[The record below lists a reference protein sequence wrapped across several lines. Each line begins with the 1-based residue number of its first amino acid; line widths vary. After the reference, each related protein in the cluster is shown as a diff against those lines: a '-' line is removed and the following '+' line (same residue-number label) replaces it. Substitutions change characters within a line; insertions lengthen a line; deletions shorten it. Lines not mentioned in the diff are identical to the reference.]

1 MLLTEPVQITRRI
14 AQVFEDLKIQY
25 YVGGSL
31 ASSLHG
37 IPRATQDVDIIA
49 DIAFQHIPGLVNA
62 LEAEF
67 YIDGDMIKEAIQRR
81 KSFNLIHYE
90 TMFKVDIFIPKLD
103 MAAREEMERRQQF
116 QVSDSPQHLLYL
128 ASAEDI
134 ILNKLQWFQMGGGVS
149 ERQWNDVLGVMQI
162 QHKKLDRSYLERA
175 AQQRGVADLLQKVFN
190 QFELE
195 EKKRPGRK
203 KSR

>member
-1 MLLTEPVQITRRI
+1 MLLTEPVQITQRLV
-14 AQVFEDLKIQY
+14 QEFEDLKIRY
-25 YVGGSL
+25 YIGGSL

-49 DIAFQHIPGLVNA
+49 DIALKHIPKLVNA

-81 KSFNLIHYE
+81 KSFNLIHFE

-103 MAAREEMERRQQF
+103 AAAQEEMERRQQY
-116 QVSDSPQHLLYL
+116 QVSDSPKNLLYL

-149 ERQWNDVLGVMQI
+149 ER
-162 QHKKLDRSYLERA
+162 
-175 AQQRGVADLLQKVFN
+175 RGMMFLA
-190 QFELE
+190 
-195 EKKRPGRK
+195 
-203 KSR
+203 

>member
-1 MLLTEPVQITRRI
+1 MFLTEPVQITQRVV
-14 AQVFEDLKIQY
+14 QELEDLKIQY

-49 DIAFQHIPGLVNA
+49 DIALHHIPKLVKA

-81 KSFNLIHYE
+81 NSFNLIHYK

-103 MAAREEMERRQQF
+103 TSAQEEMERRQQY
-116 QVSDSPQHLLYL
+116 QVSDSPQCLLYL

-134 ILNKLQWFQMGGGVS
+134 ILNKLQWFKMGGGVS

-190 QFELE
+190 EFETE
-195 EKKRPGRK
+195 
-203 KSR
+203 

>member
-1 MLLTEPVQITRRI
+1 MLLTEPVQITQRI
-14 AQVFEDLKIQY
+14 VRELEDLKIQY
-25 YVGGSL
+25 YIVGSL

-49 DIAFQHIPGLVNA
+49 DISFQHIPKLVNA
-62 LEAEF
+62 LKEEF

-90 TMFKVDIFIPKLD
+90 TMFKADIFIPKLD
-103 MAAREEMERRQQF
+103 TAAQEEMDRRQQY
-116 QVSDSPQHLLYL
+116 QVSDSSQNLLYL

-149 ERQWNDVLGVMQI
+149 ERQWNDVLGVIQI
-162 QHKKLDRSYLERA
+162 QHKTLDRSYLERA
-175 AQQRGVADLLQKVFN
+175 AQQRGVADLLEKVFN
-190 QFELE
+190 EFE
-195 EKKRPGRK
+195 KG
-203 KSR
+203 

>member
-14 AQVFEDLKIQY
+14 VQEFEDLKIQY

-49 DIAFQHIPGLVNA
+49 DIAFHHIPKLVNA
-62 LEAEF
+62 LETEF

-81 KSFNLIHYE
+81 SSFNLIHYD
-90 TMFKVDIFIPKLD
+90 TMFKVDIFIPKSD
-103 MAAREEMERRQQF
+103 TVAQEEMERRQQY
-116 QVSDSPQHLLYL
+116 QVSDSPQSLLYL

-149 ERQWNDVLGVMQI
+149 ERQWNDVLGVIQI
-162 QHKKLDRSYLERA
+162 QHKKLDRAYLERA

-190 QFELE
+190 EFDIRE
-195 EKKRPGRK
+195 GRE
-203 KSR
+203 RE

>member
-1 MLLTEPVQITRRI
+1 MLLTEPVQITQRI
-14 AQVFEDLKIQY
+14 VQEFEDLKIQY

-49 DIAFQHIPGLVNA
+49 DISFQHIPKLVNA
-62 LEAEF
+62 LEEEF

-81 KSFNLIHYE
+81 QSFNLIHYE
-90 TMFKVDIFIPKLD
+90 TMFKVDIFIPKSD
-103 MAAREEMERRQQF
+103 MTAREEMERRQQY
-116 QVSDSPQHLLYL
+116 QVSDSPQHVLYL

-149 ERQWNDVLGVMQI
+149 ERQWNDVLGVIQV

-190 QFELE
+190 EFEI
-195 EKKRPGRK
+195 G
-203 KSR
+203 

>member
-1 MLLTEPVQITRRI
+1 MLLTEPVKITQRI
-14 AQVFEDLKIQY
+14 VREFEDLKIQY

-49 DIAFQHIPGLVNA
+49 DIDFQHVPKLVNA
-62 LEAEF
+62 LETEF

-90 TMFKVDIFIPKLD
+90 TMFKVDIFIPKFD
-103 MAAREEMERRQQF
+103 TITQEEMERRQQY
-116 QVSDSPQHLLYL
+116 QVSDSPQNLLYL

-149 ERQWNDVLGVMQI
+149 ERQWNDVLGVIQV

-175 AQQRGVADLLQKVFN
+175 AQQRGVTALLQKVFIE
-190 QFELE
+190 FETE
-195 EKKRPGRK
+195 
-203 KSR
+203 

>member
-14 AQVFEDLKIQY
+14 AQEFEDLNIQY
-25 YVGGSL
+25 FVGGSL

-49 DIAFQHIPGLVNA
+49 DIAFQHIPDLVNA

-81 KSFNLIHYE
+81 SSFNLIHYE
-90 TMFKVDIFIPKLD
+90 TMFKVDIFIPKSD
-103 MAAREEMERRQQF
+103 MAAREEMERRQQY
-116 QVSDSPQHLLYL
+116 QVSDSPQGLLYL
-128 ASAEDI
+128 SSAEDI

-149 ERQWNDVLGVMQI
+149 ERQWNDVLGVIQI
-162 QHKKLDRSYLERA
+162 QYKKLDRSYLERA

-190 QFELE
+190 EFEN
-195 EKKRPGRK
+195 GAV
-203 KSR
+203 

>member
-1 MLLTEPVQITRRI
+1 VLLTEPVKVTQRI
-14 AQVFEDLKIQY
+14 VQEFEDLKIQY

-49 DIAFQHIPGLVNA
+49 DIAFQHIPKLVKA

-90 TMFKVDIFIPKLD
+90 TMFKVDIFIPEPD
-103 MAAREEMERRQQF
+103 RSAQEEMERRQQY
-116 QVSDSPQHLLYL
+116 QVSDSPQHLFYL

-149 ERQWNDVLGVMQI
+149 ERQWNDVLGVIQV
-162 QHKKLDRSYLERA
+162 QHKELDRSYLERA
-175 AQQRGVADLLQKVFN
+175 AQQRGVADLLRKVFN
-190 QFELE
+190 EFNIE
-195 EKKRPGRK
+195 
-203 KSR
+203 

>member
-14 AQVFEDLKIQY
+14 VQEFEDLKIQY

-49 DIAFQHIPGLVNA
+49 DIASQHIPKLVNA

-81 KSFNLIHYE
+81 SSFNLIHYE
-90 TMFKVDIFIPKLD
+90 TMFKVDIFIPKSD
-103 MAAREEMERRQQF
+103 SAAQEEMARRQQY
-116 QVSDSPQHLLYL
+116 QVSDSPQSLLYL

-149 ERQWNDVLGVMQI
+149 ERQWNDVLGVIQV
-162 QHKKLDRSYLERA
+162 QHKKLDRAYLERA
-175 AQQRGVADLLQKVFN
+175 AQQRGIADLLQKVFN
-190 QFELE
+190 EFDIRE
-195 EKKRPGRK
+195 GRE
-203 KSR
+203 RE

>member
-1 MLLTEPVQITRRI
+1 MLLTEPVQITQRI
-14 AQVFEDLKIQY
+14 VQEFEDLNIRY
-25 YVGGSL
+25 YIGGSL

-49 DIAFQHIPGLVNA
+49 DIAFHHIPTLVKT

-103 MAAREEMERRQQF
+103 TIANEEMERRQQY
-116 QVSDSPQHLLYL
+116 QVSDKTQHLLYL

-134 ILNKLQWFQMGGGVS
+134 ILNKLQWFQMGNGVS
-149 ERQWNDVLGVMQI
+149 ERQWNDVLGVI
-162 QHKKLDRSYLERA
+162 KVQHKKLDRSYLERA
-175 AQQRGVADLLQKVFN
+175 AQQRGVAGLLQKIFN
-190 QFELE
+190 ESE
-195 EKKRPGRK
+195 ND
-203 KSR
+203 

>member
-1 MLLTEPVQITRRI
+1 MLLTEPVQITQRI
-14 AQVFEDLKIQY
+14 VREFEDLNIQY

-49 DIAFQHIPGLVNA
+49 DISFQHIPKLVNA

-103 MAAREEMERRQQF
+103 TAGQEEMERRQQY
-116 QVSDSPQHLLYL
+116 QVSDNPQQLLYL

-149 ERQWNDVLGVMQI
+149 ERQWNDVLGVIRI

-190 QFELE
+190 EFEI
-195 EKKRPGRK
+195 G
-203 KSR
+203 

>member
-1 MLLTEPVQITRRI
+1 MLLTEPVQITQRI
-14 AQVFEDLKIQY
+14 VQEFEDLKIRY

-49 DIAFQHIPGLVNA
+49 DIAFHHIPKLVSA

-67 YIDGDMIKEAIQRR
+67 YIEGDMIKGAIQRR

-103 MAAREEMERRQQF
+103 IAAQEEMERRQQY
-116 QVSDSPQHLLYL
+116 QVSDSPQQLLYL

-134 ILNKLQWFQMGGGVS
+134 ILNKLKWFQMGGGVS

-162 QHKKLDRSYLERA
+162 QHTKLDRSYLERS
-175 AQQRGVADLLQKVFN
+175 AQQRGIADLLQKVFN
-190 QFELE
+190 EFETE
-195 EKKRPGRK
+195 
-203 KSR
+203 

>member
-1 MLLTEPVQITRRI
+1 VLLTEPVKVTQRI
-14 AQVFEDLKIQY
+14 VQEFEDLKIQY

-49 DIAFQHIPGLVNA
+49 DIAFQHIPKLVKA

-90 TMFKVDIFIPKLD
+90 TMFKVDIFIPELD
-103 MAAREEMERRQQF
+103 RSAQEEMERRQQY

-149 ERQWNDVLGVMQI
+149 ERQWNDVLGVIQV
-162 QHKKLDRSYLERA
+162 QHKELDRSYLERA
-175 AQQRGVADLLQKVFN
+175 AQQRGVADLLRKVFN
-190 QFELE
+190 ELNIE
-195 EKKRPGRK
+195 
-203 KSR
+203 

>member
-1 MLLTEPVQITRRI
+1 MLFTEPVQITQRLVRE
-14 AQVFEDLKIQY
+14 FEDLKIQY

-37 IPRATQDVDIIA
+37 IPRATQDVGIIA
-49 DIAFQHIPGLVNA
+49 DIALQHIPKLVNA

-81 KSFNLIHYE
+81 KSFNIIHYE

-103 MAAREEMERRQQF
+103 TASQEEMERRQQY
-116 QVSDSPQHLLYL
+116 QVSDSSRNLLYL

-149 ERQWNDVLGVMQI
+149 ERQWNDVLGVI
-162 QHKKLDRSYLERA
+162 QVQHQKLDHSYLKRS
-175 AQQRGVADLLQKVFN
+175 AQQRGVAELLQKVFN
-190 QFELE
+190 EFNIE
-195 EKKRPGRK
+195 
-203 KSR
+203 

>member
-1 MLLTEPVQITRRI
+1 MLLSEPVQITQRI
-14 AQVFEDLKIQY
+14 VQELEDLGIQY

-49 DIAFQHIPGLVNA
+49 DISPQHIVKLVKA
-62 LEAEF
+62 FEKEF

-81 KSFNLIHYE
+81 KSFNIIHYE
-90 TMFKVDIFIPKLD
+90 TMFKVDIFVPKLD
-103 MAAREEMERRQQF
+103 AAAQEEMERRQQY
-116 QVSDSPQHLLYL
+116 QISDNPQSLVYL

-162 QHKKLDRSYLERA
+162 QHKELDRSYLERA
-175 AQQRGVADLLQKVFN
+175 AKQRGVTDLLQKAFYE
-190 QFELE
+190 FEV
-195 EKKRPGRK
+195 
-203 KSR
+203 

>member
-1 MLLTEPVQITRRI
+1 MLLTEPVQITQRLVRE
-14 AQVFEDLKIQY
+14 FEDLKIQY

-49 DIAFQHIPGLVNA
+49 DIALQHIPKLVNA

-67 YIDGDMIKEAIQRR
+67 YIDGDMIREAIQRR

-103 MAAREEMERRQQF
+103 TASQEEMERRQQY
-116 QVSDSPQHLLYL
+116 QVSDSPRNLLYL

-149 ERQWNDVLGVMQI
+149 ERQWNDVLGVI
-162 QHKKLDRSYLERA
+162 QVQHQKLDHSYLERA
-175 AQQRGVADLLQKVFN
+175 AQQRGVVELLKKIFN
-190 QFELE
+190 EFNIE
-195 EKKRPGRK
+195 
-203 KSR
+203 

>member
-1 MLLTEPVQITRRI
+1 MLLTEPVQITQRI
-14 AQVFEDLKIQY
+14 VQEFEDLKIQY

-49 DIAFQHIPGLVNA
+49 DIAFQHIPMLVNA
-62 LEAEF
+62 LKAEF

-103 MAAREEMERRQQF
+103 MVAQEEMERRQQYKI
-116 QVSDSPQHLLYL
+116 SDSPQYLLYL

-149 ERQWNDVLGVMQI
+149 ERQWNDVLGVIQV
-162 QHKKLDRSYLERA
+162 QHKRLDRSYLERA
-175 AQQRGVADLLQKVFN
+175 AQQRGVTDLLQKIFN
-190 QFELE
+190 KFDTE
-195 EKKRPGRK
+195 
-203 KSR
+203 

>member
-1 MLLTEPVQITRRI
+1 MLLTEPVQITQRLVRE
-14 AQVFEDLKIQY
+14 FEDLNIQY
-25 YVGGSL
+25 YIGGSL

-49 DIAFQHIPGLVNA
+49 DIALQHIPKLIKV

-67 YIDGDMIKEAIQRR
+67 YIDGDMIKDAIQRR

-90 TMFKVDIFIPKLD
+90 TMFKVDIFIPKSDL
-103 MAAREEMERRQQF
+103 AAQEEMERRQQY
-116 QVSDSPQHLLYL
+116 QVSDSPQQLLYL

-149 ERQWNDVLGVMQI
+149 ERQWNDVLGVIQI
-162 QHKKLDRSYLERA
+162 QHTNLDRTYLERA
-175 AQQRGVADLLQKVFN
+175 AQQRGISDLLQKVFKK
-190 QFELE
+190 FETNEL
-195 EKKRPGRK
+195 
-203 KSR
+203 SD

>member
-1 MLLTEPVQITRRI
+1 MLLTEPVQITQRVV
-14 AQVFEDLKIQY
+14 QELEDLRIQY
-25 YVGGSL
+25 FVGGSL

-49 DIAFQHIPGLVNA
+49 DIAFQHIPKLVKA

-103 MAAREEMERRQQF
+103 TSAQEEMERRQQY
-116 QVSDSPQHLLYL
+116 QVSDSPQSLLYL

-162 QHKKLDRSYLERA
+162 QHNKLDRSYLERA

-190 QFELE
+190 EFETE
-195 EKKRPGRK
+195 
-203 KSR
+203 

>member
-1 MLLTEPVQITRRI
+1 MLLTEPVQITQRI
-14 AQVFEDLKIQY
+14 VQELEDLKIRY

-49 DIAFQHIPGLVNA
+49 DIALHHIPKLESA
-62 LEAEF
+62 FEAEF
-67 YIDGDMIKEAIQRR
+67 YIDGDMIKEAIQRH

-103 MAAREEMERRQQF
+103 IAGQEEMERRQQY
-116 QVSDSPQHLLYL
+116 QVSDSPQQLLYL

-134 ILNKLQWFQMGGGVS
+134 ILNKLKWFQMGGGVS

-162 QHKKLDRSYLERA
+162 QHTKLDRSYLERS
-175 AQQRGVADLLQKVFN
+175 AQQRGIADLLQKAFN
-190 QFELE
+190 EFETE
-195 EKKRPGRK
+195 
-203 KSR
+203 

>member
-14 AQVFEDLKIQY
+14 VQEFEDLNIQY

-49 DIAFQHIPGLVNA
+49 DIACRHIPKLVNA
-62 LEAEF
+62 LEEEF

-103 MAAREEMERRQQF
+103 TAAREEMERRQQY
-116 QVSDSPQHLLYL
+116 QVSDSPQSLLYL

-134 ILNKLQWFQMGGGVS
+134 ILNKLQWVQMGGGVS
-149 ERQWNDVLGVMQI
+149 ERQWNDVLGVIRI
-162 QHKKLDRSYLERA
+162 QHKKLDRSYLVRS
-175 AQQRGVADLLQKVFN
+175 AQQKGVADLLQKIFN
-190 QFELE
+190 EFEI
-195 EKKRPGRK
+195 G
-203 KSR
+203 

>member
-1 MLLTEPVQITRRI
+1 MLLTEPVQITQRLVRE
-14 AQVFEDLKIQY
+14 FEDLKIQY

-49 DIAFQHIPGLVNA
+49 DIAFQHIPKLVNA
-62 LEAEF
+62 LETEF
-67 YIDGDMIKEAIQRR
+67 YIDGDMIREAIQRR

-103 MAAREEMERRQQF
+103 TASQEEMERRQQF
-116 QVSDSPQHLLYL
+116 QVSDSPRNLLYL

-149 ERQWNDVLGVMQI
+149 ERQWNDVLGVI
-162 QHKKLDRSYLERA
+162 QVQHQKLDHSYLERA
-175 AQQRGVADLLQKVFN
+175 AQQRGVAELLQKVFN
-190 QFELE
+190 EFNIE
-195 EKKRPGRK
+195 
-203 KSR
+203 

>member
-1 MLLTEPVQITRRI
+1 MLLTEPVQITQRI
-14 AQVFEDLKIQY
+14 AQEFEDLKIRY

-49 DIAFQHIPGLVNA
+49 DIAFHHIPELVSA

-103 MAAREEMERRQQF
+103 IAAQEEMERRQQY
-116 QVSDSPQHLLYL
+116 QVSDSPQQLLYL

-134 ILNKLQWFQMGGGVS
+134 ILNKLKWFQMGGGVS
-149 ERQWNDVLGVMQI
+149 ERQWNDILGVLQI
-162 QHKKLDRSYLERA
+162 QHTKLDRSYLERS
-175 AQQRGVADLLQKVFN
+175 AQQRGIADLLQKVFN
-190 QFELE
+190 EFETE
-195 EKKRPGRK
+195 
-203 KSR
+203 

>member
-1 MLLTEPVQITRRI
+1 MLLTEPVQITQRVV
-14 AQVFEDLKIQY
+14 QEFEDLKIQY

-49 DIAFQHIPGLVNA
+49 DISSQHIPKLVNA

-90 TMFKVDIFIPKLD
+90 TMFKVDIFIPKSNT
-103 MAAREEMERRQQF
+103 AAREEMERRQQY
-116 QVSDSPQHLLYL
+116 QVSDSPQRLLYL

-149 ERQWNDVLGVMQI
+149 ERQWNDVLGVIQI
-162 QHKKLDRSYLERA
+162 QHTKLDRSYLERA
-175 AQQRGVADLLQKVFN
+175 AQQRGVAGLLQKVFN
-190 QFELE
+190 EF
-195 EKKRPGRK
+195 GG
-203 KSR
+203 